1 MAAVQIVLILIVLL
15 FFLLLCFLFAGLET
29 GMLSLDQIK
38 LEQEAKKSKSKA
50 AILQFVRQPDKFL
63 GTTLIGNNISNVI
76 MASLSTY
83 LVNRFFAPFFDA
95 RYTSLV
101 VGIIVL
107 IFGEIAPKAIFR
119 DNAETLVPLLFPF
132 LQFLYY
138 LLKPFVMVVTLLNN
152 FLRKLLKLEEGYQY
166 DYLTKDDL
174 SFLLSQTANTEI
186 EDNQM
191 EMIEDALDFTELEAG
206 NVMIPRTDIVAIQ
219 EKTPLSEVINII
231 RKEGF
236 TRYPVYRNNID
247 DIIGI
252 LIIFDILKKDYTPEM
267 TAGDII
273 HEPFFAP
280 VFDARYTSLVVGI
293 IVLIFGEI
301 APKAIFRDNA
311 ETLVPLLFPFLQ
323 FLYYLLKP
331 FVMVVTLLNNF
342 LRKLLKLEEGYQYDY
357 LTKDDLSF
365 LLSQA
370 ANTEIEDNQMEM
382 IEDALDFTELEA
394 ENVMVPRTDIVAI
407 QEKTPLAEVINI
419 VRKEGFTRYPV
430 YRNNIDD
437 IIGILIIFDIL
448 KKDYTLEMAAGDIIH
463 EPFFAPE
470 NIDLDVLLKEM
481 QTKQRSMAII
491 VDSFGGTAGIVTMED
506 ILEEIVGDIEDE
518 YDTDEDEHSVQQVG
532 PNTWLVAADTEIDK
546 LADDYGIELPE
557 GDYETIAGLILDRLE
572 KIPHQGQVIN
582 VPPYKIQVLQATSK
596 QIIKVKIHKTNKIEV

>member
-1 MAAVQIVLILIVLL
+1 MTLVQIVLILLIIF

-29 GMLSLDQIK
+29 GMLSIDQIK

-83 LVNRFFAPFFDA
+83 LANRLLSPVFDA

-101 VGIIVL
+101 VGIVVL

-119 DNAETLVPLLFPF
+119 DNAETLVPLLFPL
-132 LQFLYY
+132 LQFFYY
-138 LLKPFVMVVTLLNN
+138 ILKPFVLIVTWLNN

-174 SFLLSQTANTEI
+174 SFLLSEAANGETD
-186 EDNQM
+186 DNQM
-191 EMIEDALDFTELEAG
+191 EMIEDALDFTELDAG
-206 NVMIPRTDIVAIQ
+206 NVMIPRTDIVAVQ
-219 EKTPLSEVINII
+219 EKTPLSEVINIA

-236 TRYPVYRNNID
+236 TRYPVYRNNLD

-252 LIIFDILKKDYTPEM
+252 LIIFDILKKDCTPEM

-273 HEPFFAP
+273 HEPLF
-280 VFDARYTSLVVGI
+280 
-293 IVLIFGEI
+293 
-301 APKAIFRDNA
+301 
-311 ETLVPLLFPFLQ
+311 VP
-323 FLYYLLKP
+323 
-331 FVMVVTLLNNF
+331 
-342 LRKLLKLEEGYQYDY
+342 
-357 LTKDDLSF
+357 
-365 LLSQA
+365 
-370 ANTEIEDNQMEM
+370 
-382 IEDALDFTELEA
+382 
-394 ENVMVPRTDIVAI
+394 ENV
-407 QEKTPLAEVINI
+407 
-419 VRKEGFTRYPV
+419 
-430 YRNNIDD
+430 
-437 IIGILIIFDIL
+437 
-448 KKDYTLEMAAGDIIH
+448 
-463 EPFFAPE
+463 
-470 NIDLDVLLKEM
+470 DLDVLLKEM

-518 YDTDEDEHSVQQVG
+518 YDTDEDENAVQKVG
-532 PNTWLVAADTEIDK
+532 LNTWLVAGDTEIDK

-572 KIPHQGQVIN
+572 RIPHQGQVIS
-582 VPPYKIQVLQATSK
+582 VPPYNIQVLQTTSR
-596 QIIKVKIHKTNKIEV
+596 QIIKVKIHKTTKIEVKE

>member
-1 MAAVQIVLILIVLL
+1 MTLAQIVLILVVIL

-29 GMLSLDQIK
+29 GMLSIDQIK

-83 LVNRFFAPFFDA
+83 LANRLLSPVFDA

-101 VGIIVL
+101 VGIVVL

-119 DNAETLVPLLFPF
+119 DNAETLVPLLFPL
-132 LQFLYY
+132 LQFFYY
-138 LLKPFVMVVTLLNN
+138 ILKPFVLIVTWLNN

-174 SFLLSQTANTEI
+174 SFLLSEAANGETD
-186 EDNQM
+186 DNQM
-191 EMIEDALDFTELEAG
+191 EMIEDALDFTELDAG
-206 NVMIPRTDIVAIQ
+206 NVMIPRTDIVAVQ
-219 EKTPLSEVINII
+219 EKTPLSEVINIA

-236 TRYPVYRNNID
+236 TRYPVYRNNLD

-252 LIIFDILKKDYTPEM
+252 LIIFDILKKDCTPEM

-273 HEPFFAP
+273 HEPLF
-280 VFDARYTSLVVGI
+280 
-293 IVLIFGEI
+293 
-301 APKAIFRDNA
+301 
-311 ETLVPLLFPFLQ
+311 VP
-323 FLYYLLKP
+323 
-331 FVMVVTLLNNF
+331 
-342 LRKLLKLEEGYQYDY
+342 
-357 LTKDDLSF
+357 
-365 LLSQA
+365 
-370 ANTEIEDNQMEM
+370 
-382 IEDALDFTELEA
+382 
-394 ENVMVPRTDIVAI
+394 ENV
-407 QEKTPLAEVINI
+407 
-419 VRKEGFTRYPV
+419 
-430 YRNNIDD
+430 
-437 IIGILIIFDIL
+437 
-448 KKDYTLEMAAGDIIH
+448 
-463 EPFFAPE
+463 
-470 NIDLDVLLKEM
+470 DLDVLLKEM

-518 YDTDEDEHSVQQVG
+518 YDTDEDENAVQKVG
-532 PNTWLVAADTEIDK
+532 LNTWLVAGDTEIDK

-572 KIPHQGQVIN
+572 RIPHQGQVIS
-582 VPPYKIQVLQATSK
+582 VPPYNIQVLQTTSR
-596 QIIKVKIHKTNKIEV
+596 QIIKVKIHKTTKIEVKE

>member
-1 MAAVQIVLILIVLL
+1 MTLAQIVLILVVIL

-29 GMLSLDQIK
+29 GMLSIDQIK

-83 LVNRFFAPFFDA
+83 LVNRLLSPVFDA

-101 VGIIVL
+101 VGIVVL

-119 DNAETLVPLLFPF
+119 DNAETLIPLLFPL
-132 LQFLYY
+132 LQFFYY
-138 LLKPFVMVVTLLNN
+138 LLKPFVMIVTWLNN

-174 SFLLSQTANTEI
+174 SFLLSEAANGAT

-191 EMIEDALDFTELEAG
+191 EMIEDALDFTELDAG
-206 NVMIPRTDIVAIQ
+206 NVMVPRTDIIAVQ
-219 EKTPLSEVINII
+219 EKTPLSEVINLA

-252 LIIFDILKKDYTPEM
+252 LIIFDILKKDCTPEM

-273 HEPFFAP
+273 HEPLF
-280 VFDARYTSLVVGI
+280 
-293 IVLIFGEI
+293 
-301 APKAIFRDNA
+301 
-311 ETLVPLLFPFLQ
+311 VP
-323 FLYYLLKP
+323 
-331 FVMVVTLLNNF
+331 
-342 LRKLLKLEEGYQYDY
+342 
-357 LTKDDLSF
+357 
-365 LLSQA
+365 
-370 ANTEIEDNQMEM
+370 
-382 IEDALDFTELEA
+382 
-394 ENVMVPRTDIVAI
+394 ENV
-407 QEKTPLAEVINI
+407 
-419 VRKEGFTRYPV
+419 
-430 YRNNIDD
+430 
-437 IIGILIIFDIL
+437 
-448 KKDYTLEMAAGDIIH
+448 
-463 EPFFAPE
+463 
-470 NIDLDVLLKEM
+470 DLDVLLKEM

-518 YDTDEDEHSVQQVG
+518 YDTDEDENAVQKVG
-532 PNTWLVAADTEIDK
+532 LNTWLVAGDTEIDK

-572 KIPHQGQVIN
+572 KIPHQGQVISI
-582 VPPYKIQVLQATSK
+582 PPYNIQVLQTTSR
-596 QIIKVKIHKTNKIEV
+596 QIIKVKIHKTTKIEVKE

>member
-1 MAAVQIVLILIVLL
+1 MSAVQIVLILIVLL
-15 FFLLLCFLFAGLET
+15 FFLLLSFLFAGLET
-29 GMLSLDQIK
+29 GMLSIDQIK

-63 GTTLIGNNISNVI
+63 GTILIGNNISNVI

-83 LVNRFFAPFFDA
+83 LVNRLFTPVFDA

-280 VFDARYTSLVVGI
+280 
-293 IVLIFGEI
+293 
-301 APKAIFRDNA
+301 
-311 ETLVPLLFPFLQ
+311 
-323 FLYYLLKP
+323 
-331 FVMVVTLLNNF
+331 
-342 LRKLLKLEEGYQYDY
+342 
-357 LTKDDLSF
+357 
-365 LLSQA
+365 
-370 ANTEIEDNQMEM
+370 
-382 IEDALDFTELEA
+382 
-394 ENVMVPRTDIVAI
+394 
-407 QEKTPLAEVINI
+407 
-419 VRKEGFTRYPV
+419 
-430 YRNNIDD
+430 
-437 IIGILIIFDIL
+437 
-448 KKDYTLEMAAGDIIH
+448 
-463 EPFFAPE
+463 E

-572 KIPHQGQVIN
+572 KIPHQGQVIS
-582 VPPYKIQVLQATSK
+582 VPPYNIQVLQATSK